1 MIKYF
6 TKIIICGDIVCR
18 RSQFL
23 WGYIF
28 MLILNTGFLFA
39 ETPTVESIQDS
50 LITRFNRIVDYS
62 VKIKISVKMTRLRIP
77 QKKIKLYYKSPD
89 KVKVVS
95 KGFAIVPKT
104 GLGGSPNQF
113 LSMLKSVHLTG
124 SEILNG
130 REHFL
135 LKGSVIPDSMNIP
148 LGDND
153 FPEITM
159 NLWVD
164 ASSWVISRVETFID
178 TQKVFQSVSEYVEVD
193 DVFLPSKTTLSLGFK
208 GMERWSLRH
217 PFGGPVTDRINFE
230 KTANKTG
237 IVVMKFSKYKIN
249 QGLNDSIFE

>member
-6 TKIIICGDIVCR
+6 
-18 RSQFL
+18 
-23 WGYIF
+23 
-28 MLILNTGFLFA
+28 ILMTGLLFA
-39 ETPTVESIQDS
+39 GTPTVEAIQDS
-50 LITRFNRIVDYS
+50 LITRFNRIEDYS
-62 VKIKISVKMTRLRIP
+62 VKIKISVKMTGLRIP
-77 QKKIKLYYKSPD
+77 QKKIKLYYKSPN

-164 ASSWVISRVETFID
+164 ASSWVISRVETMID
-178 TQKVFQSVSEYVEVD
+178 SQSVFRLISEYVEVN

-208 GMERWSLRH
+208 GMERWSMRD
-217 PFGGPVTDRINFE
+217 PFGGPTEDRKDF
-230 KTANKTG
+230 NKVAKEAGIDPDKKEFAG
-237 IVVMKFSKYKIN
+237 IVIMEFSKYKVN
-249 QGLNDSIFE
+249 QGLKDSIFDE